1 MEILRT
7 VSPELQ
13 QVLFSFTVGGL
24 GAFLLLLVMGVV
36 YNMKMQLKNQ
46 EENKRASEEVDRL
59 LAEMNSSEAL
69 SHMMKKHWLLCE
81 EERGLNPSLQW
92 ERYQQVRD
100 ERIHVSR
107 VIDVLTSSKVAV
119 IFPNRRPTQRDSGA
133 A

>member
-1 MEILRT
+1 MEIFST
-7 VSPELQ
+7 VAPELQ
-13 QVLFSFTVGGL
+13 QVLFSFAAGGL
-24 GAFLLLLVMGVV
+24 GAFLLLLVAGIF

-59 LAEMNSSEAL
+59 LAEMNSNEAL
-69 SHMMKKHWLLCE
+69 SHMMKMHWLLCE

-100 ERIHVSR
+100 ERIHVAR

-119 IFPNRRPTQRDSGA
+119 IFPKGRPQGRDAGA